1 MNHPHFIR
9 RSAGTILVVDDNADC
24 RAGLDLLLRREGY
37 RVIQAEDAEQALSHL
52 QGGALPDLV
61 LLDML
66 LPGMDGLEFL
76 ERLDRAHMSGPVPI
90 VVMTGMA
97 LGREWAAEHG
107 CAGFIQ
113 KPIERFLLMEV
124 VSNCLN
130 RHRHFAH
137 AI

>member
-1 MNHPHFIR
+1 MNHPHFVR
-9 RSAGTILVVDDNADC
+9 DRTGTILVVDDNLDC
-24 RAGLDLLLRREGY
+24 RAGLELLLGRVGY
-37 RVIQAEDAEQALSHL
+37 RVIQAESAEQAFACL
-52 QGGALPDLV
+52 QGGAMPDLI

-76 ERLDRAHMSGPVPI
+76 ERLDRAHVAGPVPI
-90 VVMTGMA
+90 VIMTGMA

-113 KPIERFLLMEV
+113 KPIDRFVLMEV

-130 RHRHFAH
+130 RHKQLEH
-137 AI
+137 AV

>member
-1 MNHPHFIR
+1 MNHPHFVR
-9 RSAGTILVVDDNADC
+9 GRTGTILVVDDNRDC
-24 RAGLDLLLRREGY
+24 RAGLELLLRHEGY
-37 RVIQAEDAEQALSHL
+37 RVIQAENAERALACL
-52 QGGALPDLV
+52 QSGAMPDLI

-66 LPGMDGLEFL
+66 LPGMDGLGFL
-76 ERLDRAHMSGPVPI
+76 ERLDQAHVTGPVPI
-90 VVMTGMA
+90 VIMTGMA

-113 KPIERFLLMEV
+113 KPIERFLLLDV

-130 RHRHFAH
+130 RRRELAH

>member
-9 RSAGTILVVDDNADC
+9 GRTGTILVVDDNLDC
-24 RAGLDLLLRREGY
+24 RAGLELLLRREGY
-37 RVIQAEDAEQALSHL
+37 RIIQAENAEQALACL
-52 QGGALPDLV
+52 QKGAMPELI

-76 ERLDRAHMSGPVPI
+76 ERLDKAHMAGPVPI

-113 KPIERFLLMEV
+113 KPIDRFLLLEIV
-124 VSNCLN
+124 GSCLN
-130 RHRHFAH
+130 RQRQLAG